1 MRRRSALKWLS
12 AALTAA
18 NGLLVGIPTF
28 AFLRRMAAGG
38 SGSGPRRFRLA
49 RLDDLP
55 PGMPVRVPV
64 KAEVRDAWTVF
75 PDRTIGAVWLVRE
88 TDKETPPPLSR
99 VRALSATC
107 PHLACQADYAAERK
121 RFECPCHQAMFTTS
135 GKRLEAAQTGHRNPS
150 PRDLDELETSLVPDD
165 EGRTWW
171 VEVVWQEYEP
181 GLPVRR
187 PVRGS

>member
-18 NGLLVGIPTF
+18 NGLLVGIPTL
-28 AFLRRMAAGG
+28 AFLRRMAAG
-38 SGSGPRRFRLA
+38 SSAPAPRRFRLA

-55 PGMPVRVPV
+55 PGVPVRVPV
-64 KAEVRDAWTVF
+64 KAEVRDAWTAF

-88 TDKETPPPLSR
+88 TGKDAPPESSR

-107 PHLACQADYAAERK
+107 PHLACQ
-121 RFECPCHQAMFTTS
+121 
-135 GKRLEAAQTGHRNPS
+135 
-150 PRDLDELETSLVPDD
+150 VDD
-165 EGRTWW
+165 PTWW
-171 VEVVWQEYEP
+171 VEVVGQEYEP

-187 PVRGS
+187 PIRRA